1 MFLKNHSVM
10 KRNLSLF
17 HFIILSFF
25 LVSSCTDKPG
35 AGDKPVELNWRT
47 AALCIERPIAEG
59 DSLCYHIEF
68 KLDTL
73 AGESA
78 LAKNLYAVLCDSVI
92 GTSVKEDLLK
102 AMQAFADSIEADWKP
117 ELAERYA
124 DMPEYRDILQYYY
137 NVEGKSLSDSPLKG
151 ETGLEGSVL
160 SYQTTISCYLG
171 GAHGSYVVNYY
182 NFDIES
188 GKLLNISDVVP
199 AEKEKL
205 VLKAMEE
212 QLCKDWEAKD
222 LADLQEKTG
231 ITMLGDLYLTNNF
244 LLKGDSI
251 EFLFNQYEIAPY
263 AAGLISVTVPRP
275 F

>member
-1 MFLKNHSVM
+1 M
-10 KRNLSLF
+10 KQTS
-17 HFIILSFF
+17 SFF
-25 LVSSCTDKPG
+25 FFLLSSFIFFSCTDKPG
-35 AGDKPVELNWRT
+35 EGDEPTQLEWGT
-47 AALCIERPIAEG
+47 AALCVENPIAEG

-73 AGESA
+73 AGESE
-78 LAKNLYAVLCDSVI
+78 LAKNLSAVLCDSVI
-92 GTSVKEDLLK
+92 CATGYASVQ
-102 AMQAFADSIEADWKP
+102 QAIQAYADSTETEWKV

-124 DMPEYRDILQYYY
+124 DEPEYREILQYYY
-137 NVEGKSLSDSPLKG
+137 TVEGKTLSDSPLKG
-151 ETGLEGSVL
+151 EKQEASPSRGGLEGSVL
-160 SYQTTISCYLG
+160 SYQSTISCYLG

-188 GKLLNISDVVP
+188 GKLLSINDIVP
-199 AEKEKL
+199 PDKQKET
-205 VLKAMEE
+205 LKAMAQ

-263 AAGLISVTVPRP
+263 AAGLIGVTVPRP